1 MIRLTDR
8 LRLVPAGP
16 ELADDL
22 LRLHRDPGV
31 ARWYGEWT
39 VDDATANAA
48 AMGEGWRVDGVHKW
62 LAYDRTDGT
71 LIGRG
76 GLSYKHVDGAR
87 RLELGWAVR
96 EQFWGLGY
104 ATEIGRAGLAF
115 GFNHLDAAEVVA
127 FTEPHNERSRAVM
140 VRLGF
145 RYARDVTYLGERF
158 VFYVLTR
165 DSWSTPTHGRGSG
178 R

>member
-1 MIRLTDR
+1 MIDTDR
-8 LRLVPAGP
+8 LRLVPVGP
-16 ELADDL
+16 EHADDL

-31 ARWYGEWT
+31 ARWYGAWT
-39 VDDATANAA
+39 AEDARRNAA

-62 LAYDRTDGT
+62 LAYDRADGT

-96 EQFWGLGY
+96 ERFWGMGY
-104 ATEIGRAGLAF
+104 ASEIGRAGLGLAF
-115 GFNHLDAAEVVA
+115 GELGAEEVVA
-127 FTEPHNERSRAVM
+127 FTESHNERSRAVM
-140 VRLGF
+140 LRLGF
-145 RYARDVTYLGERF
+145 QYARDIHYLGEPF
-158 VFYVLTR
+158 VLYVLTR
-165 DSWSTPTHGRGSG
+165 AAWSTPTRGRGSG